1 MDASQAF
8 GKYNRSQPI
17 GEKATFVGT
26 FVNPICPNI
35 QGNDYPQFRTL
46 GYVFAHVWVF
56 PAQTLRRPLIFSWI
70 SPTFLTPIAA
80 PVKYFDVT
88 TNWMKEFYP
97 PCMRIH
103 PNAINDDSSS
113 SSSEDSRQPIESRA
127 SSAPPDYDY
136 VRESSITDQDLEYGY
151 EIVSLAENAPDVD

>member
-1 MDASQAF
+1 MDDSQAF

-17 GEKATFVGT
+17 GERATFVGT
-26 FVNPICPNI
+26 FVDPICPNI
-35 QGNDYPQFRTL
+35 QVNDYPQFRTL

-56 PAQTLRRPLIFSWI
+56 PVQTLRRPLILAWI
-70 SPTFLTPIAA
+70 SPTFLTPVAA

-97 PCMRIH
+97 PCIRIH
-103 PNAINDDSSS
+103 PNLADDSSS
-113 SSSEDSRQPIESRA
+113 SSSEDSRQPTESRT

-136 VRESSITDQDLEYGY
+136 VQESSITDQDLEYGY